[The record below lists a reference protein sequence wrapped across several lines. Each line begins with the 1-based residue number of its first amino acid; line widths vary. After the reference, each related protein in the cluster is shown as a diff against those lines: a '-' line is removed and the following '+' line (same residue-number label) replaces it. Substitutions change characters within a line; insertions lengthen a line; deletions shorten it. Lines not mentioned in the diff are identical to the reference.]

1 LFNEA
6 VRREGKGRMGQRCT
20 KKDLDDYD
28 DDEHDD
34 DHDDAMVSESDD
46 EFDTKAAD
54 RSDDE
59 AAGRPTPG
67 SPNAAE
73 RDVSNSNDDFS
84 NQFRRKDNRV
94 RALSEDAKKRR
105 ASNYNDVHIQ
115 VSEQLRQFEDENA
128 QAALSRDYRPMG
140 VVGLQNLVC
149 AVPSIASRRGYAA
162 CFLSQFCFPPCKS

>member
-1 LFNEA
+1 
-6 VRREGKGRMGQRCT
+6 MGQRCT

-28 DDEHDD
+28 DDDEHDD
-34 DHDDAMVSESDD
+34 DDEAMVSDD
-46 EFDTKAAD
+46 EFDTNAAD
-54 RSDDE
+54 RGDDE
-59 AAGRPTPG
+59 AAGRRTPV
-67 SPNAAE
+67 SPNSFAAAE
-73 RDVSNSNDDFS
+73 RDVSNSADDFS

-94 RALSEDAKKRR
+94 RTLSEDAKKRR

-149 AVPSIASRRGYAA
+149 GVPLFASWRRYAV
-162 CFLSQFCFPPCKS
+162 F